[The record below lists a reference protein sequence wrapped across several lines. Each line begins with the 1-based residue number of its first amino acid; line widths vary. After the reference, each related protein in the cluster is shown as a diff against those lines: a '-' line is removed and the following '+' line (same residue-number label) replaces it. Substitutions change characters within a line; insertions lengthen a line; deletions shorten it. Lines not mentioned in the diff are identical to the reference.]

1 MLELSQAH
9 SRGNRLTDKDR
20 QQDELREIAASL
32 EKSDLADV
40 RSRLMDY
47 AQRWLK
53 FDLWISSR

>member
-9 SRGNRLTDKDR
+9 SRGNRLTDRDR
-20 QQDELREIAASL
+20 QVEELREIAASL

-47 AQRWLK
+47 AQRWLN
-53 FDLWISSR
+53 FDLWIPSR